1 MWPCVISF
9 PQDGSEPLFSSLF
22 CFLPVLL
29 LSFPHQP
36 GNIVCGNVW
45 AKKRWEQE
53 RERWERG
60 IWRRRG
66 NEDRWNRGEEEEEV
80 GKRNI
85 VLKWRGSDGD
95 ENVKCNS
102 TLRRLET
109 VSVLCPPLFL
119 SPSFSAYLWRLF
131 LEIALLQIKAHKHMH
146 SLSHTYISLYFYL
159 WGL

>member
-1 MWPCVISF
+1 MWLVFLRMGQSLSSPPCSASCLCCCFRSPISPVISCVAMCE
-9 PQDGSEPLFSSLF
+9 QRRE
-22 CFLPVLL
+22 
-29 LSFPHQP
+29 
-36 GNIVCGNVW
+36 
-45 AKKRWEQE
+45 REQE